1 MDVRL
6 DGRAALITGGSKGL
20 GAAMAQRFAEAGA
33 DVAIL
38 ARGQEALSETE
49 RAIRASSQ
57 VRVLALPCDVSKA
70 AEVERAWQKVLGE
83 LGKIDILVN
92 NAGTSR
98 TAKFEDITDA
108 VWQEDFDLKLFA
120 AIRLARLALPGM
132 KERRWGRI
140 INVLNIGAKAPRAG
154 SAPTAVSR
162 AAGLALTK
170 ILAGEGAPH
179 NVLVNSLHVGL
190 IKSNQH
196 EERVLQGGRRHRG
209 RISRAR
215 QEHSL
220 GPLWRGRRVRQHRL
234 LPCVRCRE
242 LHHRHLDQRRWRH
255 VAGGVTAA
263 AMALR
268 AAGAGGGRPPP
279 GRGPGGR
286 RRPKS
291 AARPGVN
298 RFDWRRVNP
307 RLISRS

>member
-57 VRVLALPCDVSKA
+57 VRVVALACDVSKA
-70 AEVERAWQKVLGE
+70 AEVERAWQKVSGE

-154 SAPTAVSR
+154 TAPTAVSR

-179 NVLVNSLHVGL
+179 NVLVNALHVGL

-196 EERVLQGGRRHRG
+196 EERVRK
-209 RISRAR
+209 
-215 QEHSL
+215 
-220 GPLWRGRRVRQHRL
+220 
-234 LPCVRCRE
+234 
-242 LHHRHLDQRRWRH
+242 
-255 VAGGVTAA
+255 AGGDIAA
-263 AMALR
+263 EYRERGKIIPLGR
-268 AAGAGGGRPPP
+268 YGEAGEFANIACFLASDAGSYITGTSINVDGGMSP
-279 GRGPGGR
+279 
-286 RRPKS
+286 
-291 AARPGVN
+291 V
-298 RFDWRRVNP
+298 V
-307 RLISRS
+307 